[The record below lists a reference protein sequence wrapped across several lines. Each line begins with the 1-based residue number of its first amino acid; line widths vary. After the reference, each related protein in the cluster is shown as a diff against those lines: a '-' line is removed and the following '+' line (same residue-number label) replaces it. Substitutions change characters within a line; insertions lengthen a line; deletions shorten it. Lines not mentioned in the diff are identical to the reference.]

1 LSLLGSSNSRVVL
14 YRDMPNISIQKGR
27 GVDILLTPQFY
38 TSLKEDL
45 EVKFAYQA
53 KQIAPSLF
61 DDYIED
67 IEGYQFAV
75 YKDGKDWHF
84 FAFNIE
90 DIFKFVE
97 ERGLNRYQVGKIYF
111 AQELN
116 RYLESPLEIGD
127 SYALVDIDGITTIVP
142 KSIVDRGVEYI
153 NLDISK
159 LPLKNGVSIGGSL
172 SLISFKHTV
181 TLSIILLL
189 FAIILMVEGNRLKG
203 AIELQEQ
210 KVEELLDKNPK
221 LSSSRIRESILSQYE
236 PIDREERV
244 KRSAIGAISKAVS
257 RNPNLYIK
265 ELSLDGRAISAL
277 IESPSGFSRLRPLFN
292 NRYLKEQNF
301 QIEREGSSIRLKREF
316 QF

>member
-1 LSLLGSSNSRVVL
+1 ML

-97 ERGLNRYQVGKIYF
+97 ERGLNRYQVG
-111 AQELN
+111 Q
-116 RYLESPLEIGD
+116 
-127 SYALVDIDGITTIVP
+127 DIFCT
-142 KSIVDRGVEYI
+142 GVE
-153 NLDISK
+153 
-159 LPLKNGVSIGGSL
+159 
-172 SLISFKHTV
+172 
-181 TLSIILLL
+181 
-189 FAIILMVEGNRLKG
+189 
-203 AIELQEQ
+203 
-210 KVEELLDKNPK
+210 
-221 LSSSRIRESILSQYE
+221 
-236 PIDREERV
+236 
-244 KRSAIGAISKAVS
+244 
-257 RNPNLYIK
+257 
-265 ELSLDGRAISAL
+265 
-277 IESPSGFSRLRPLFN
+277 
-292 NRYLKEQNF
+292 
-301 QIEREGSSIRLKREF
+301 
-316 QF
+316 